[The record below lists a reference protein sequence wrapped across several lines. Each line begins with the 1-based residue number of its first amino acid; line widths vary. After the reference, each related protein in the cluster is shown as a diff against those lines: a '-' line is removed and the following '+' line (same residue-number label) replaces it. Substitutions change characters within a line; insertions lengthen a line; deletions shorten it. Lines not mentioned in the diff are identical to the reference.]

1 MTCKQ
6 TGITACFSG
15 ISENTYFDFDFF
27 FDLFVFRFGS
37 MSLSLS
43 VSELEEEVCT
53 FLLLQKFKMYYFL
66 RNDYDQGEGLLLYN
80 PYICVTYYTWHQD
93 IYCHLNKVTSSNLH
107 DQWYL

>member
-37 MSLSLS
+37 MSLS

-53 FLLLQKFKMYYFL
+53 FFLLQIFKMDYF
-66 RNDYDQGEGLLLYN
+66 
-80 PYICVTYYTWHQD
+80 WM
-93 IYCHLNKVTSSNLH
+93 
-107 DQWYL
+107 